1 MILIN
6 NIVQF
11 HASFPVGEIAPVT
24 FAYVLAMIVSNLT
37 GETSLTIKAM
47 SDFIDNEDIIDKEGT
62 EIYSELVDNDFDEAG
77 WDPVIEDDD
86 EDEDDIFGYHN
97 D

>member
-1 MILIN
+1 
-6 NIVQF
+6 
-11 HASFPVGEIAPVT
+11 
-24 FAYVLAMIVSNLT
+24 MIVSNLT

-86 EDEDDIFGYHN
+86 FDEAGWDPVIEDDDEDEDDIFGYHN
-97 D
+97 N

>member
-1 MILIN
+1 
-6 NIVQF
+6 
-11 HASFPVGEIAPVT
+11 
-24 FAYVLAMIVSNLT
+24 
-37 GETSLTIKAM
+37 M
-47 SDFIDNEDIIDKEGT
+47 SDFIDNEDIIDKEGI